1 MTKDVL
7 IKISGLQAM
16 DGESDDVEIITAG
29 DYFQKNGKHYII
41 YEEAMEGFEGT
52 IRNVIKVTPRKM
64 DVLKSGV
71 ATAHMVF
78 EQDQKALTRYVT
90 PMGEMVV
97 GFSTNRIQLEE
108 NENSLKVSVDYS
120 LDINYDHISD
130 CSIVLDVCS
139 REGASLECGRCKGK
153 PFCGIKKRISESS
166 FVGILISV
174 LCCVLK
180 AGNYLSAFFSFF
192 ESCKETLL
200 FRRQSRNS
208 AADALH
214 FSDVDAAYHY
224 LGLGL
229 YRKHLES
236 TFISHQSHHLRSDL
250 GFYYGNLCPA
260 HVLGCLLVDHLG
272 KSGVFDLHLLFVDDE
287 HGYDLLGRFQKL
299 LLLHLTLLQLSAEKI
314 QYSQYNGGNYKNYQH
329 NIEKSTHGV
338 YLHRV
343 QYVTGHT
350 CFNSIAFFRE
360 KCKEKILDTLTGL

>member
-41 YEEAMEGFEGT
+41 FEGT

-108 NENSLKVSVDYS
+108 NENSLKISVDYS

-139 REGASLECGRCKGK
+139 REGASLE
-153 PFCGIKKRISESS
+153 
-166 FVGILISV
+166 L
-174 LCCVLK
+174 
-180 AGNYLSAFFSFF
+180 
-192 ESCKETLL
+192 
-200 FRRQSRNS
+200 
-208 AADALH
+208 
-214 FSDVDAAYHY
+214 
-224 LGLGL
+224 
-229 YRKHLES
+229 
-236 TFISHQSHHLRSDL
+236 
-250 GFYYGNLCPA
+250 
-260 HVLGCLLVDHLG
+260 
-272 KSGVFDLHLLFVDDE
+272 
-287 HGYDLLGRFQKL
+287 
-299 LLLHLTLLQLSAEKI
+299 
-314 QYSQYNGGNYKNYQH
+314 
-329 NIEKSTHGV
+329 
-338 YLHRV
+338 
-343 QYVTGHT
+343 
-350 CFNSIAFFRE
+350 
-360 KCKEKILDTLTGL
+360 